1 MNKYKRVLYQE
12 QEIERLNKIIT
23 KLNHENN
30 VLTSQ
35 LDTNKNILLLRE
47 KEFNEKER
55 QLEKLKLEYITLINE
70 LKQTKL
76 NYKKAIE
83 KDFEFR
89 NKIKKE
95 ISLELKRIRKQK

>member
-1 MNKYKRVLYQE
+1 M
-12 QEIERLNKIIT
+12 
-23 KLNHENN
+23 
-30 VLTSQ
+30 
-35 LDTNKNILLLRE
+35 RE

-70 LKQTKL
+70 LKQTKS

>member
-70 LKQTKL
+70 LKQTKS